1 MIKTDD
7 GRAVT
12 SDGVN
17 WQVQLWR
24 EYQSLQ
30 WGGLGRPQ
38 TRWGYLVAGVWN
50 RAIGFDRFPVD
61 PMIDV
66 VEIEVPSQTLIAH
79 IEQHCERLPF
89 APADNIE
96 LWLLDHDAHLPLA
109 LLASTRERDNRERVS
124 QAGWRASLPSDL
136 SFVSDTLL
144 QYKDFARQLHRGSS
158 YHRDA
163 IAGVVNH
170 TAGKPAM
177 AQWFER
183 GPEGD
188 GTGLDGIRLDTS
200 LVGRCVSREM
210 FPELLLREH
219 WPDPRVQALV
229 HDFHLW
235 QAPLLLTLFRLSR
248 STRAFWEPLASTQAE
263 VVARLHR
270 LYPEIVDQ
278 QLVNATLVE
287 AAIRR
292 AAR

>member
-24 EYQSLQ
+24 EHQSPQ
-30 WGGLGRPQ
+30 WGGMGRPEI
-38 TRWGYLVAGVWN
+38 RWGYLVAGVWS

-66 VEIEVPSQTLIAH
+66 AEIEVPSKMLIAH

-89 APADNIE
+89 TPADNIE
-96 LWLLDHDAHLPLA
+96 LWLLDQNAYLPLA
-109 LLASTRERDNRERVS
+109 LLASTRERENCERVS
-124 QAGWRASLPSDL
+124 EACWRASLPSDL

-144 QYKDFARQLHRGSS
+144 QDKDFARQLHRGSS

-163 IAGVVNH
+163 IASLVNN
-170 TAGKPAM
+170 TAGKPPM

-188 GTGLDGIRLDTS
+188 GTGLDGIRLEAS
-200 LVGRCVSREM
+200 LVGRCVSRER

-219 WPDPRVQALV
+219 WPDPRAQALV
-229 HDFHLW
+229 YDFHLW
-235 QAPLLLTLFRLSR
+235 QAPLLLTLSRLSR
-248 STRAFWEPLASTQAE
+248 STRAFWEPLACTQAD
-263 VVARLHR
+263 VVARLYR

-278 QLVNATLVE
+278 QLVNATLVQ